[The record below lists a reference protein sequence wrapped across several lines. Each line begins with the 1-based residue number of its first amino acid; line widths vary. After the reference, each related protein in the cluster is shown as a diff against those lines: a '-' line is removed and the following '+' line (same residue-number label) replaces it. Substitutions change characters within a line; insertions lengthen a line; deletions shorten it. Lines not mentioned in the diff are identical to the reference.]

1 MAKAR
6 PISGYPEWLPEQRI
20 VEQRLLDAIR
30 RQFELYGFAPIE
42 TRAVEPLDAL
52 LAKGETDKEIYTL
65 RRLQGGDDEKAEL
78 GLHFDLTVPLARY
91 VAQNLNDL
99 KFPFKRYQIQKS
111 WRGERPQEG
120 RYREFT
126 QADIDV
132 IGRGSLSLHF
142 DAELPLIVHEVF
154 EALPEIPPVTVRFN
168 NRKVVEG
175 VMRGLGVEDVTPV
188 MRALDKLDK
197 RGAEAV
203 RGDLEG
209 LGVGSS
215 AATKLLEMGAI
226 RGSSGDPVVEAVRAL
241 GVGGELVEEGLE
253 ELAFVID
260 AVKGAPRVVADLSIV
275 RGLDYYTGT
284 VYEAVMEG
292 HESVGAV
299 CSGGRYDNLVEGG
312 RDKLPGNGVSFGVT
326 RILGRLFG
334 QDAIPLGPK
343 TPTQVLV
350 ALTSEDERGRA
361 REVAAALRAKG
372 VPTEVFHEPVKFGK
386 QIAYADGKGI
396 PYVWFTDSGEVKDLR
411 SGEQRATSVEEF
423 SP

>member
-1 MAKAR
+1 VAR
-6 PISGYPEWLPEQRI
+6 ARAISGFPEWLPEQRM
-20 VEQRLLDAIR
+20 VELRLLDTIR
-30 RQFELYGFAPIE
+30 RQFELFGFAPIE

-65 RRLQGGDDEKAEL
+65 TRLQGSDDERAEL

-91 VAQNLNDL
+91 VAQHLNDL
-99 KFPFKRYQIQKS
+99 KFPFKRYQIQKA

-132 IGRGSLSLHF
+132 IGRGSLPLHF

-154 EALPEIPPVTVRFN
+154 AALPEIPPVTVRFN
-168 NRKVVEG
+168 NRKLVEG
-175 VMRGLGVEDVTPV
+175 VMRGLGVEEVTPV

-197 RGAEAV
+197 RGAERVAE
-203 RGDLEG
+203 DLRG
-209 LGVGSS
+209 LG
-215 AATKLLEMGAI
+215 APAERLLEMATL
-226 RGSSGDPVVEAVRAL
+226 RGDVVKGVRAL
-241 GVGGELVEEGLE
+241 GVKHELVDEGLE
-253 ELAFVID
+253 ELAFVLD
-260 AVKGAPRVVADLSIV
+260 AVKGARVVADLSIV

-292 HESVGAV
+292 HESVGAI

-312 RDKLPGNGVSFGVT
+312 RDKLPGNGVSIGVT

-334 QDAIPLGPK
+334 QDAIPLGPR
-343 TPTQVLV
+343 TPTVVLV
-350 ALTSEDERGRA
+350 ALTSEEERGRA
-361 REVAAALRAKG
+361 RDVAAALRAKG
-372 VPTEVFHEPVKFGK
+372 VATEVFHEPVKFGK

-423 SP
+423 AP

>member
-1 MAKAR
+1 MPKAR
-6 PISGYPEWLPEQRI
+6 PISGFPEWLPEQRI
-20 VEQRLLDAIR
+20 VELRLLDGIR
-30 RQFELYGFAPIE
+30 RQFELFGFAPIE
-42 TRAVEPLDAL
+42 TRAVEPLDQL
-52 LAKGETDKEIYTL
+52 LAKGETDKEVYTL
-65 RRLQGGDDEKAEL
+65 RRLQGSDDERAEL

-91 VAQNLNDL
+91 VAQHLNDL
-99 KFPFKRYQIQKS
+99 RFPFKRYQIQKS

-132 IGRGSLSLHF
+132 IGRGSLPLHF

-154 EALPEIPPVTVRFN
+154 AALPEIPPVTVRFN
-168 NRKVVEG
+168 NRKLVEG

-197 RGAEAV
+197 RGPERVAE
-203 RGDLEG
+203 DLRG
-209 LGVGSS
+209 LG
-215 AATKLLEMGAI
+215 APADKLLEMAQL
-226 RGSSGDPVVEAVRAL
+226 RGDVVEGVRGL
-241 GVGGELVEEGLE
+241 GVKHELVDEGLE
-253 ELAFVID
+253 ELAFVLE
-260 AVKGAPRVVADLSIV
+260 AVKGARVVADLSIV

-292 HESVGAV
+292 HESVGAI

-312 RDKLPGNGVSFGVT
+312 RDKLPGNGLSIGVT

-334 QDAIPLGPK
+334 QDAIPLGRK

-350 ALTSEDERGRA
+350 ALASDEERGRA
-361 REVAAALRAKG
+361 RDVAAALRARG
-372 VPTEVFHEPVKFGK
+372 IATEVFHEPLKFGK

-411 SGEQRATSVEEF
+411 SGEQHATSVEDF
-423 SP
+423 AP

>member
-1 MAKAR
+1 MRAR
-6 PISGYPEWLPEQRI
+6 PISGFPEWLPEQRM
-20 VEQRLLDAIR
+20 VEQRLLDGIR
-30 RQFELYGFAPIE
+30 RQFELFGFAPIE

-65 RRLQGGDDEKAEL
+65 RRLQGGEDERAEL

-91 VAQNLNDL
+91 VAQHLNEL
-99 KFPFKRYQIQKS
+99 RFPFKRYQIQKV

-132 IGRGSLSLHF
+132 VGRGSLSLHF

-154 EALPEIPPVTVRFN
+154 AALPELPPVTVRLN

-188 MRALDKLDK
+188 MRALDKLEK
-197 RGAEAV
+197 RGPERVAE
-203 RGDLEG
+203 DLRE
-209 LGVGSS
+209 LG
-215 AATKLLEMGAI
+215 APAEKLLEMATL
-226 RGSSGDPVVEAVRAL
+226 RGDVVEGVRQL
-241 GVGGELVEEGLE
+241 GVRHELVDEGLE
-253 ELAFVID
+253 ELAFVLD
-260 AVKGAPRVVADLSIV
+260 AVKGARVVADLSIV

-284 VYEAVMEG
+284 VYEAVMDG
-292 HESVGAV
+292 HEGVGAI

-312 RDKLPGNGVSFGVT
+312 REKLPGNGVSIGVT

-334 QDAIPLGPK
+334 QDALPVGASA
-343 TPTQVLV
+343 PTQVLV
-350 ALTSEDERGRA
+350 ALTSEEDRGAA
-361 REVAAALRAKG
+361 REVAGRLRARG
-372 VPTEVFHEPVKFGK
+372 IATEVFHEPVRFGK

-411 SGEQRATSVEEF
+411 SGEQRAASVDEF
-423 SP
+423 AP

>member
-6 PISGYPEWLPEQRI
+6 PISGFPEWLPEQRL

-30 RQFELYGFAPIE
+30 TQFELFGFTPIE
-42 TRAVEPLDAL
+42 TRAVEPLDQL

-65 RRLQGGDDEKAEL
+65 RRLQGGEDDRAEL

-91 VAQNLNDL
+91 VAQHLNDL

-154 EALPEIPPVTVRFN
+154 AALPEIPPVTVRFN

-188 MRALDKLDK
+188 MRVLDKLDK
-197 RGAEAV
+197 RGAERVAE
-203 RGDLEG
+203 DLRE
-209 LGVGSS
+209 LG
-215 AATKLLEMGAI
+215 APAEKLLEMAQISG
-226 RGSSGDPVVEAVRAL
+226 GSDDLVINPLREL
-241 GVGGELVEEGLE
+241 GVRHPLLEEGLA
-253 ELAFVID
+253 ELAFVLD
-260 AVKGAPRVVADLSIV
+260 AVKGTRVIADLSIV

-284 VYEAVMEG
+284 VYETVMEG
-292 HESVGAV
+292 HESVGAI

-312 RDKLPGNGVSFGVT
+312 RDKLPGNGVSIGVT

-334 QDAIPLGPK
+334 QDAIPLGPR
-343 TPTQVLV
+343 TPTKVLV
-350 ALTSEDERGRA
+350 ALTSEEGRAEA

-372 VPTEVFHEPVKFGK
+372 VPTEVFHEPLKFGK

-411 SGEQRATSVEEF
+411 SGEQRATSVDEF
-423 SP
+423 TP